1 MFFYNLV
8 LLIKFYILKNVL
20 ILLFIPLIF
29 YGQNNKLKA
38 YLDCRCDQNYLKQQ
52 TSFLEHV
59 RDQNLADI
67 EIFILDV
74 RNPTGTRTFEIKVDG
89 NNEYQ
94 EISSSTFVSGYAND
108 TSSTLR
114 DKLLNKLK
122 LALIPFLDKAS
133 YNIKVDVDSNFDDL
147 TVNDDK
153 WKNWVFELS
162 GSYNDDKEESRKT
175 NRYEL
180 EFEIDKLTPEWR
192 IGMEIKRNES
202 NGKFFSNDKVYTS
215 NRKTTSISGRVV
227 RSISDHFSA
236 GIFSSAYQNTYENI
250 DFNRYIAPA
259 IEYSFYPYKD
269 VLSKEITLAYRIGI
283 GKRNYIEKT
292 IYGYEKQKLSS
303 QTLSLNIRFR
313 QKWGNISSYL
323 NATQFLNDGT
333 KKRFSLRSDL
343 DLRVFEGLA
352 VRFSG
357 NVNLIREQYSLA
369 AVSTSIEELLLQQRQ
384 IATDYRT
391 NFSVG
396 LSYTFG
402 SIYNSVIN
410 TRL

>member
-1 MFFYNLV
+1 MRKLI
-8 LLIKFYILKNVL
+8 LL
-20 ILLFIPLIF
+20 LLFIPLIF

-67 EIFILDV
+67 EIFIIDI

-89 NNEYQ
+89 NNEYK
-94 EISSSTFVSGYAND
+94 EISSSTLVSGYAND

-147 TVNDDK
+147 TVNDDN

-227 RSISDHFSA
+227 RSISDHFSV
-236 GIFSSAYQNTYENI
+236 GVFSSAYQNTYENI

-343 DLRVFEGLA
+343 DLRVFQGLA

>member
-94 EISSSTFVSGYAND
+94 EISSSTLVSGYAND

-343 DLRVFEGLA
+343 DLRVFQGLA

>member
-8 LLIKFYILKNVL
+8 LLLKFYILKNVL

-67 EIFILDV
+67 EIFIIDI

-94 EISSSTFVSGYAND
+94 EISSSTLVSGYAND

-147 TVNDDK
+147 TVNDDN

-343 DLRVFEGLA
+343 DLRVFQGLA

>member
-1 MFFYNLV
+1 M
-8 LLIKFYILKNVL
+8 KKL
-20 ILLFIPLIF
+20 ILLLLFVPLVF
-29 YGQNNKLKA
+29 FGQNNKLKA

-52 TSFLEHV
+52 TSFLDHV

-74 RNPTGTRTFEIKVDG
+74 RNPTGTRSFEIKIDG

-94 EISSSTFVSGYAND
+94 EISSSVLVSGYAND

-122 LALIPFLDKAS
+122 LALVPFLDKAN
-133 YNIKVDVDSNFDDL
+133 YNLNVDVSSNFDDL

-162 GSYNDDKEESRKT
+162 GSYNDDKEETRKT

-180 EFEIDKLTPEWR
+180 EFEVDKLTPDWR

-202 NGKFFSNDKVYTS
+202 KGKYFSNDDVYTS
-215 NRKTTSISGRVV
+215 SRKTTSFSGRVV
-227 RSISDHFSA
+227 KSVSDHFSA
-236 GIFSSAYQNTYENI
+236 GVFLGAYQNTYENI
-250 DFNRYIAPA
+250 DLNRYIAPA
-259 IEYSFYPYKD
+259 IEYSFYPYRD
-269 VLSKEITLAYRIGI
+269 VLSKEITLAYRIGV

-357 NVNLIREQYSLA
+357 NINLIREQYSLA
-369 AVSTSIEELLLQQRQ
+369 AVSNSIEELLLQQRQ
-384 IATDYRT
+384 IATDYKT

-402 SIYNSVIN
+402 SMYNSVIN

>member
-1 MFFYNLV
+1 MSQE
-8 LLIKFYILKNVL
+8 K
-20 ILLFIPLIF
+20 
-29 YGQNNKLKA
+29 KLKV
-38 YLDCRCDQNYLKQQ
+38 YIDCRCDENYLKQE
-52 TSFLEHV
+52 TSFLEYV
-59 RDQNLADI
+59 RDQDLADI
-67 EIFILDV
+67 EIFVRDE
-74 RNPTGTRTFEIKVDG
+74 RNPTGSRSFEIKIDG
-89 NNEYQ
+89 NNDYEG
-94 EISSSTFVSGYAND
+94 ISSSTVAVGYAND

-122 LALIPFLDKAS
+122 LALVPFLDKS
-133 YNIKVDVDSNFDDL
+133 NYNLKVDIDSNFDDL
-147 TVNDDK
+147 TINDDK

-162 GSYNDDKEESRKT
+162 GSYNNDKEESRQT
-175 NRYEL
+175 NRYEI
-180 EFEIDKLTPEWR
+180 EFEIDKLTEDWR
-192 IGMEIKRNES
+192 IGMELRRNES
-202 NGKFFSNDKVYTS
+202 NRKFFSDDDVYIS
-215 NRKTTSISGRVV
+215 NRKTTSFNGRAV

-236 GIFSSAYQNTYENI
+236 GAFFGLYQNTYENV
-250 DFNRYIAPA
+250 DLNRYIAPA
-259 IEYSFYPYKD
+259 IEYSFYPYED
-269 VLSKEITLAYRIGI
+269 VLSKEITLAYRIGV

-323 NATQFLNDGT
+323 NATQFLNDGS

-343 DLRVFEGLA
+343 DIRVYEGLA
-352 VRFSG
+352 VRLSG
-357 NVNLIREQYSLA
+357 NINLIREQYNLA
-369 AVSTSIEELLLQQRQ
+369 AGSTSIEDLLLQQRQ

-402 SIYNSVIN
+402 SIYNSIIN

>member
-8 LLIKFYILKNVL
+8 LIIKFYILKNVL

-94 EISSSTFVSGYAND
+94 KISSSTFVSGYAND

-352 VRFSG
+352 IRFSG

>member
-1 MFFYNLV
+1 MKKI
-8 LLIKFYILKNVL
+8 LLL
-20 ILLFIPLIF
+20 LLFIPLASF
-29 YGQNNKLKA
+29 GQNNKLKA

-52 TSFLEHV
+52 TSFLDHV

-74 RNPTGTRTFEIKVDG
+74 RNPTGTRSFEIKIDG

-94 EISSSTFVSGYAND
+94 EISSSVLVSGYAND

-122 LALIPFLDKAS
+122 LALVPFLDKAN
-133 YNIKVDVDSNFDDL
+133 YNLNVDVDSNFDDL

-162 GSYNDDKEESRKT
+162 GSYNDDKEETRKT

-180 EFEIDKLTPEWR
+180 EFEVDKLTPDWR

-202 NGKFFSNDKVYTS
+202 KGKYFSNDNVYTS
-215 NRKTTSISGRVV
+215 SRKTTSFSGRVV
-227 RSISDHFSA
+227 KSISDHFSA
-236 GIFSSAYQNTYENI
+236 GVFLGAYQNTYENI
-250 DFNRYIAPA
+250 DLNRYIAPA

-269 VLSKEITLAYRIGI
+269 VLSKEITLAYRIGV

-343 DLRVFEGLA
+343 DLRVYEGLA
-352 VRFSG
+352 VRFST
-357 NVNLIREQYSLA
+357 NINLIREQYSLA
-369 AVSTSIEELLLQQRQ
+369 AVSNSIEELLLQQRQ
-384 IATDYRT
+384 IATDYKT